1 MKRKL
6 SDILTLCVGFSFS
19 GIGCS
24 LYVYCNFGSD
34 AFNVLT
40 QGVACVL
47 NMQVGNAFYLTQAVL
62 LLFIALVRKHYIG
75 IGTLLGTFIIGAV
88 MNIWALLLAPLLQAA
103 DVIVRLC
110 CLSTA
115 PFFIGFG
122 IAFARRSG
130 LGMVPNDIVP
140 VIFHEWAKQLQ
151 FRTVRVVNDA
161 VVVIIGFM
169 LGGTVG
175 IGTAISVVLTGPCI
189 QLASSVLNGQFR
201 MNERLTTAEENSV
214 PNYAIGGFARYVR
227 TRFRYRE

>member
-1 MKRKL
+1 M
-6 SDILTLCVGFSFS
+6 
-19 GIGCS
+19 
-24 LYVYCNFGSD
+24 
-34 AFNVLT
+34 
-40 QGVACVL
+40 L

-62 LLFIALVRKHYIG
+62 LLFIAVVRKHYIG

-103 DVIVRLC
+103 DAILRLC
-110 CLSTA
+110 CLATA
-115 PFFIGFG
+115 PLFIGFG
-122 IAFARRSG
+122 IAFARHSG

-161 VVVIIGFM
+161 VVVIIGFI

-189 QLASSVLNGQFR
+189 QLASSVLNRSSRISQGCIAGR
-201 MNERLTTAEENSV
+201 AKGTTRGPKPQKTA
-214 PNYAIGGFARYVR
+214 
-227 TRFRYRE
+227 